1 MRRIFIL
8 LLACSACE
16 PSRSRTLTD
25 EDLPPRTVAQ
35 TSLAAAPPV
44 VGAMFQCLQDDSG
57 RVRLT
62 GIIRQRIHTTAGG
75 APGSARRADTLVV
88 LETPM
93 RTIDCKNRAGG
104 QPPPE
109 FEPRSSL

>member
-1 MRRIFIL
+1 MRRVLIL

-16 PSRSRTLTD
+16 PSRSRSITD
-25 EDLPPRTVAQ
+25 ADLPPRTAAQ
-35 TSLAAAPPV
+35 TSLGAAPTV

-62 GIIRQRIHTTAGG
+62 GIIRQRIHTTAVS
-75 APGSARRADTLVV
+75 APGSARRVDKLVV

-93 RTIDCKNRAGG
+93 RTVDCKNRAGG